1 MIPFFGGDERERRM
15 LDTVTIR
22 YLGRLLELL
31 AAGAVHPLVV
41 RDVQVIGAPLLDAL
55 EQRYDAADVARLG
68 RADPIVVR
76 AFERAPIVGERRRH
90 AVHPFARADVRP
102 RGRLDHG
109 LAVLVHAH
117 QEVHLVAAQAA
128 VPGDA
133 VRADFFQSVPQVGI
147 AIGVVDGRRE
157 KVLRALH
164 YSGSWSSVTTR
175 VLPASDRR
183 VTRSRKM
190 STATTCSMP
199 SEVLSAFPSFGKR
212 FRCCT

>member
-1 MIPFFGGDERERRM
+1 MIPFFGGDEVERRM

-22 YLGRLLELL
+22 DLGRLLELL
-31 AAGAVHPLVV
+31 AA
-41 RDVQVIGAPLLDAL
+41 
-55 EQRYDAADVARLG
+55 
-68 RADPIVVR
+68 
-76 AFERAPIVGERRRH
+76 
-90 AVHPFARADVRP
+90 
-102 RGRLDHG
+102 
-109 LAVLVHAH
+109 
-117 QEVHLVAAQAA
+117 
-128 VPGDA
+128 DA
-133 VRADFFQSVPQVGI
+133 VRADFFQSVPEVGI

-164 YSGSWSSVTTR
+164 YSGNSSSVTTR